1 MKYEII
7 YISIQEEY
15 VGPMEATINNLVKA
29 VSQKEKEYYEM
40 QQLWIRSQTDL
51 IKLSKKNVKMSEEIQ
66 DLKMRSTILDRKRI
80 VINSKISILLIT
92 NT

>member
-1 MKYEII
+1 
-7 YISIQEEY
+7 
-15 VGPMEATINNLVKA
+15 MEATINNLIKA

-80 VINSKISILLIT
+80 VINSKILILYTIYIYQ
-92 NT
+92 

>member
-1 MKYEII
+1 
-7 YISIQEEY
+7 
-15 VGPMEATINNLVKA
+15 MEATINNLIKA

-51 IKLSKKNVKMSEEIQ
+51 IKLTKKNSKMSEEIH

-80 VINSKISILLIT
+80 VINSKI
-92 NT
+92 